1 MPVLIIAVVFLL
13 IFLVMGAML
22 LTATVVEH
30 EKHLLSGKRAEQLKS
45 VKGQSYS
52 GGFGSG

>member
-1 MPVLIIAVVFLL
+1 
-13 IFLVMGAML
+13 ML